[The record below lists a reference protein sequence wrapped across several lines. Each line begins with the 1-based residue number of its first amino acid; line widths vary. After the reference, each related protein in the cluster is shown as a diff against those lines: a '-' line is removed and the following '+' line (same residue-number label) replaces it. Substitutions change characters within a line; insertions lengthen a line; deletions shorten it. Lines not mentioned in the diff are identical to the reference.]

1 MAQDLTVNIKTT
13 SDVPQAM
20 EKAKAATS
28 GFDKQVEGI
37 GKKFAGAFKDIFLSF
52 LGPMALLALAVKF
65 VSDIIDANKKKAAD
79 AIAFAEEGQSSLL
92 SNGDKEVAQMNKR
105 NEEEKKAKE
114 NAKNAPEA
122 NAEKFIKDNKQLFG
136 GGVDKVLGDMY
147 RSGSK
152 LNATLMWLGIN
163 DMASSPEFQQALA
176 KRAAKENFAA
186 GGVGTGKEFTNP
198 TGFSNVIG
206 VGANPVIE
214 AMTAQLEEARVQ
226 TALLEAVLKEIANPN
241 GTSAD
246 FTKEPQRYPG
256 RGYIPQ

>member
-1 MAQDLTVNIKTT
+1 MAQELTVNIKTT

-20 EKAKAATS
+20 DKAKAATS

-114 NAKNAPEA
+114 NAANASEA
-122 NAEKFIKDNKQLFG
+122 NAQKFIDDSEIFG
-136 GGVDKVLGDMY
+136 GGVDKVLGDMWKG
-147 RSGSK
+147 GSK
-152 LNATLMWLGIN
+152 LNASLLYLGIN
-163 DMASSPEFQQALA
+163 DMASDPEFQAALA
-176 KRAAKENFAA
+176 KHANEQNKSSGAMT
-186 GGVGTGKEFTNP
+186 GGKDFTAP

-214 AMTAQLEEARVQ
+214 AMTAQLEEARIH
-226 TALLEAVLKEIANPN
+226 TALLEQIANR
-241 GTSAD
+241 GYGETVD